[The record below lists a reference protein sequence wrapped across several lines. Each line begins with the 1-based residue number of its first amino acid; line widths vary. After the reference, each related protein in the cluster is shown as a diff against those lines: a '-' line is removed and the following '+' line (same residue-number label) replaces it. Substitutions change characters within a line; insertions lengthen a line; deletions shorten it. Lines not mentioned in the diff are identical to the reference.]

1 MSHFDDITLQDTY
14 ECSIAIV
21 RRLSEVDHTEFEKE
35 FRAVYQL
42 YEAISPSAL
51 LVPYRDQYRWLIAIY
66 QVYLSEYKRLDF
78 DAEFYAAKTRQLI
91 NESTQILGFKGHL
104 PSVKIDS
111 TYLDVLNGSKLS
123 PDDKAE
129 KIIRDI
135 ETVIRQSEVANPIYV
150 DFLKRLEEIIK
161 QKRNKSKRIEDT
173 LLELEQLFTEV
184 EETESLPQ
192 KMGFT
197 DMGEFYFFQEMKNKF
212 GDTLPE
218 DATKALA
225 MKLGNLIRDKRYI
238 GWADSERE
246 KKSIKSHI
254 EFWLCSEEFEALNL
268 CDDDE
273 LAELFLGH
281 MVNQYKL

>member
-1 MSHFDDITLQDTY
+1 M
-14 ECSIAIV
+14 
-21 RRLSEVDHTEFEKE
+21 
-35 FRAVYQL
+35 
-42 YEAISPSAL
+42 
-51 LVPYRDQYRWLIAIY
+51 
-66 QVYLSEYKRLDF
+66 
-78 DAEFYAAKTRQLI
+78 
-91 NESTQILGFKGHL
+91 
-104 PSVKIDS
+104 
-111 TYLDVLNGSKLS
+111 
-123 PDDKAE
+123 
-129 KIIRDI
+129 
-135 ETVIRQSEVANPIYV
+135 
-150 DFLKRLEEIIK
+150 EEIIK

-273 LAELFLGH
+273 LAELFLSH